1 MRVCLGVTVAVTGT
15 TVAGRRASLQPAD
28 PVRGRGHAPASP
40 RVRATV
46 ITPSRPKSV
55 HFHC

>member
-1 MRVCLGVTVAVTGT
+1 MVTVAVTGT

-46 ITPSRPKSV
+46 ITLSRPESV